1 MCQRDMAKVVEADEH
16 IKLSEQLEEDIGPV
30 VLINK
35 FNVKSEEADQFLKA
49 WEKDAIYFKSQP
61 GFISAQLHRG
71 IGGSSVLVNYAV
83 WESTALFKK
92 ALSKINLQELLSDYP
107 PSTVASPHLFKK
119 VAVPGICVE

>member
-1 MCQRDMAKVVEADEH
+1 MAKVVEMDEQV
-16 IKLSEQLEEDIGPV
+16 KLSDQLEENVGPI

-35 FNVKSEEADQFLKA
+35 FKVKPEEADQFLKA
-49 WEKDAIYFKSQP
+49 WEKDATYFKSQP

-71 IGGSSVLVNYAV
+71 IGGSGVFVNYAV

-107 PSTVASPHLFKK
+107 ASTVASPHIFKK
-119 VAVPGICVE
+119 VAVPGICVD

>member
-1 MCQRDMAKVVEADEH
+1 MAKVVEMDEQV
-16 IKLSEQLEEDIGPV
+16 KLSDQLEENVGPI

-35 FNVKSEEADQFLKA
+35 FKVKPEEADQFLKA
-49 WEKDAIYFKSQP
+49 WEKDATYFKSQP

-71 IGGSSVLVNYAV
+71 IGGSGVFVNYAV

-107 PSTVASPHLFKK
+107 ASTVASPHIFKN
-119 VAVPGICVE
+119 VAVPGICVD